1 MIKKNYTT
9 FNIAKMLNVYS
20 STVAR
25 WIDER
30 KLKAFVTPGGHR
42 RVNGRDLYVFL
53 KKHNMPIPAELTYSD
68 KKKIL
73 VVDDNLEVL
82 NSIVKI
88 LETKKKK
95 YKIFTATDGFQ
106 AGYATRQYN
115 PDLLILDIV
124 LPGID
129 GFKVCELIRKQNK
142 VVKILAITGYP
153 SQENKKK
160 ILEVGADAYLP
171 KPFKKKEMMENIEL
185 LLKESEVISKSLS
198 LNQ

>member
-9 FNIAKMLNVYS
+9 FNIARMLNVYS

-53 KKHNMPIPAELTYSD
+53 KKHNMPIPAELTYSN

-73 VVDDNLEVL
+73 VVDDNLGVL

-95 YKIFTATDGFQ
+95 Y
-106 AGYATRQYN
+106 
-115 PDLLILDIV
+115 
-124 LPGID
+124 
-129 GFKVCELIRKQNK
+129 
-142 VVKILAITGYP
+142 AI
-153 SQENKKK
+153 EC
-160 ILEVGADAYLP
+160 
-171 KPFKKKEMMENIEL
+171 
-185 LLKESEVISKSLS
+185 
-198 LNQ
+198 